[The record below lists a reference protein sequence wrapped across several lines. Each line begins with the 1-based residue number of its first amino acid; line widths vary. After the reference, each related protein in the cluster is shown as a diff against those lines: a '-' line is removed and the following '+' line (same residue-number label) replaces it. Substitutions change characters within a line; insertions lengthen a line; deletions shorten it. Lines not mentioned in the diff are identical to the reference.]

1 MAEMVGSAVIQ
12 EAVSRVSSFVLG
24 KREDK
29 ESKGRI
35 IERLE
40 MALAEL
46 EFALERSVKLPI
58 RDISLLHRR
67 KVIKH
72 AYTEAANLLDKHKWQ
87 SQQED
92 REIQRISHG
101 RSLSFLSLIG
111 LKKDE
116 SLCLSCSDV
125 QRFEWFADCAGKFVR
140 DRVRLFTPVLHLL
153 QPSC

>member
-29 ESKGRI
+29 EPKGRI

-58 RDISLLHRR
+58 TDSSLLHRR
-67 KVIKH
+67 KVINH

-92 REIQRISHG
+92 RDST
-101 RSLSFLSLIG
+101 
-111 LKKDE
+111 D
-116 SLCLSCSDV
+116 
-125 QRFEWFADCAGKFVR
+125 
-140 DRVRLFTPVLHLL
+140 
-153 QPSC
+153 

>member
-29 ESKGRI
+29 ESKERI

-58 RDISLLHRR
+58 TDVSLLHRR
-67 KVIKH
+67 KVINH
-72 AYTEAANLLDKHKWQ
+72 AYTEAANLPDKHKWQ

-101 RSLSFLSLIG
+101 RRLSLSLIG

-140 DRVRLFTPVLHLL
+140 D
-153 QPSC
+153 